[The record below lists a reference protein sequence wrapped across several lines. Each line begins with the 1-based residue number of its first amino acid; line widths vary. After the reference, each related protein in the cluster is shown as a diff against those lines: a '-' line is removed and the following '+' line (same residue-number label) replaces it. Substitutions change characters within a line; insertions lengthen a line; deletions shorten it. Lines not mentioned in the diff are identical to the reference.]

1 MIRPR
6 YLVLGFACSQWLACN
21 SDKAPPA
28 PAPAPAASASA
39 ALTASA
45 APAEVGEVAA
55 GPKVVN
61 KWGKEIGLKNPES
74 VIHDVTADVYFVSNV
89 QGKPL
94 DADGHGFIAK
104 VAPEGTGVDLRF
116 IVDGKN
122 DVKLNAPKGMALT
135 GDTLWVADIDT
146 VRLFH
151 RTTGMPQGEVKV
163 PGATFL
169 NDVAVGA
176 DGKVLISDT
185 GTTGNDAVYA
195 IDPKDKKVST
205 IAKSKEL
212 GGPNG
217 LLASGDKVIVVTFG
231 SGEIYGLDSK
241 GVRSNVQ
248 KLPAGQLDGVAVGQG
263 DFFVSSWEASAV
275 LRGKPGGK
283 WGIAIPDVKSPADI
297 LFDRKRN
304 RLVVPMMNE
313 DEMRAY
319 EVK

>member
-1 MIRPR
+1 M
-6 YLVLGFACSQWLACN
+6 LACN
-21 SDKAPPA
+21 SDKTPPP

-45 APAEVGEVAA
+45 APVEAA
-55 GPKVVN
+55 PGPKVVN
-61 KWGKEIGLKNPES
+61 KWGKEIGFKNPES
-74 VIHDVTADVYFVSNV
+74 VIHDATADVYFVSNV

-94 DADGHGFIAK
+94 EADGHGFIAK

-122 DVKLNAPKGMALT
+122 GVKLNAPKGMAIA
-135 GDTLWVADIDT
+135 GDALWVADIDT
-146 VRLFH
+146 VRIFQ

-169 NDVAVGA
+169 NDVVVGT
-176 DGKVLISDT
+176 DGKVLVSDT

-205 IAKSKEL
+205 FAKSKEL

-217 LLASGDKVIVVTFG
+217 LLASGDKIIVVTFG
-231 SGEIYGLDSK
+231 SGEIYGLDAK

-248 KLPAGQLDGVAVGQG
+248 KLPAGQLDGIATGQG
-263 DFFVSSWEASAV
+263 DFFVSSWETSAV
-275 LRGKPGGK
+275 LRGKPGGT
-283 WGIAIPDVKSPADI
+283 WAIAIPDVKSPADI
-297 LFDRKRN
+297 LFDRKRS
-304 RLVVPMMNE
+304 RIVVPMMDE

-319 EVK
+319 EIK